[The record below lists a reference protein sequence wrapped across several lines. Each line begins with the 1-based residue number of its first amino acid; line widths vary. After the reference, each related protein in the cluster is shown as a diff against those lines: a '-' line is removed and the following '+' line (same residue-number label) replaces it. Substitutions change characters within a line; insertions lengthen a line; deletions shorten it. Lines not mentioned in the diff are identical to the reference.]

1 MQLKDLG
8 YTKELEEYTKE
19 EQLNA
24 FEIGRVLAEHKE
36 RYVVMTEEQEYE
48 AEIIGQ
54 LRFSAQSRAD
64 FPAVGD
70 WVAVSA
76 FDENKALIHRVL
88 PRKNSIDRQSVNK
101 YGEKQIIASN
111 IDYAFILQAVGHDF
125 NVNRIER
132 YLTICFQSRVKPL
145 ILINKID
152 LLQDEELEEILK
164 QVKSRIVDVPVFAI
178 SNLDGRGLVK
188 VMEHMQKGKT
198 YCLLGSSGVGKSS
211 LLNRLSGKELMK
223 TSHISDS
230 TKKGRH
236 VTTHRELHILPNG
249 SILIDNPGMREVGI
263 ADAAEGI
270 GQTFEKIMEFANRC
284 KFKDCSHSNEIGCA
298 VLEALETGVID
309 AQTYENYH
317 KLEKE
322 KAFFDSTQLE
332 KRKKDRAF
340 GKMVRQVKKIKK
352 K

>member
-8 YTKELEEYTKE
+8 YTKELEEYSKE

-76 FDENKALIHRVL
+76 YDENKALIHRVL

-223 TSHISDS
+223 TSYISDS

-236 VTTHRELHILPNG
+236 VTTHRELYILPNG

-263 ADAAEGI
+263 ADATEGI
-270 GQTFEKIMEFANRC
+270 GQTFEKIMEFANQC

-298 VLEALETGVID
+298 VLEALETGEID
-309 AQTYENYH
+309 AETYENYL

-322 KAFFDSTQLE
+322 KAFF
-332 KRKKDRAF
+332 
-340 GKMVRQVKKIKK
+340 
-352 K
+352 